1 MYHMLYLILL
11 LPFLLGIACAFCKEE
26 NARRLTPVLAAAQTV
41 LTALVIY
48 AAVSGR
54 DWATSVVYLTDSL
67 TFSLK
72 LDGVAA
78 VFAVVTAVCWL
89 LTIPYAAVYMPHS
102 GSEPRFYVFLFTT
115 EAVLLGTALAADMV
129 TLYLFYELTT
139 LCSAPLV
146 LHELKKKAIVGA
158 YKYLFYSVGG
168 AFVALF
174 GVVVLYFHCESL
186 SFTAGGTMTEATPL
200 TLAAVFCMILG
211 FGAKAGLFPLH
222 NWLPS
227 AHPAAPAP
235 ASALLSGLIAKAGV
249 IAVLRTI
256 FFVAGADL
264 LRGTWVQTACLIL
277 VMISIFMGSFMG
289 CLEKE
294 LKKRLAYSSISQ
306 ISYVLL
312 GLFILSPDGFTGSML
327 QLFFHAAAKIAI
339 FQCAGSI
346 ILLAHKT
353 RVDELRGLGRRMP
366 VTFLCFTLVSLSLVG
381 IPPFGGFHSK
391 WYLATAALDALP
403 GALGYLVPVTLILSA
418 LFTAGYLF
426 PPVISAFFP
435 GHDTEGL
442 DLSPIR
448 EPAGIVVPL
457 VIFAAVCGLMG
468 LFPNGVLSVM
478 ESIAGAIA

>member
-1 MYHMLYLILL
+1 MLYIILL
-11 LPFLLGIACAFCKEE
+11 LPFLLGIACAFCKE
-26 NARRLTPVLAAAQTV
+26 ADTRRQTPVLAAVQAA

-48 AAVSGR
+48 AAMSGR
-54 DWATSVVYLTDSL
+54 DWATATVYLSESL

-72 LDGVAA
+72 MDGVAA
-78 VFAVVTAVCWL
+78 VFCVVTAVCWL

-102 GSEPRFYVFLFTT
+102 GGEPRFYVFLFTT

-146 LHELKKKAIVGA
+146 LHELRKKAIVGA

-174 GVVVLYFHCESL
+174 GVVVLYVQCGSL
-186 SFTAGGTMTEATPL
+186 TFVPGGIAAEATPL
-200 TLAAVFCMILG
+200 TLTAVFCMILG

-256 FFVAGADL
+256 YFTAGADL
-264 LRGTWVQTACLIL
+264 LRGTWVQTTCLIL
-277 VMISIFMGSFMG
+277 VVISIFMGSFMG

-312 GLFILSPDGFTGSML
+312 GLFILSTAGFTGSML

-339 FQCAGSI
+339 FQCAGAI
-346 ILLAHKT
+346 ILLAHRT
-353 RVDELRGLGRRMP
+353 QVDELRGLGLRMP
-366 VTFLCFTLVSLSLVG
+366 VTFICFTLVSLSLVG

-403 GALGYLVPVTLILSA
+403 GALAYVVPATLILSA

-426 PPVISAFFP
+426 PPVIAAFFP
-435 GHDTEGL
+435 GHDTAGL
-442 DLSPIR
+442 ELTPIR
-448 EPAGIVVPL
+448 EPLGITVPL
-457 VIFAAVCGLMG
+457 MIFAAVCGLMG

-478 ESIAGAIA
+478 QSIAGALM